1 MRRECLPRNECRSA
15 NPPSLTALD
24 PPIASDVHVWQRL
37 LSGRRIDLLNPSPLD
52 FELDDIAFALSRV
65 ARWGGQTSGEY
76 LYSVAQHCLMVTDI
90 GCRLSANG
98 LSARLQLAHLVH
110 DAEEGFVSFDPI
122 SPLKPHLG
130 PAYREIAARTR
141 RAVHL
146 RVGLPAELPVRW
158 KRLIKRADRI
168 AAATEAVNVA
178 GYDDAEVRRV
188 LKIRADPLPGKFE
201 AWPSATACEK
211 FKVRLHKLCQD
222 ARN

>member
-1 MRRECLPRNECRSA
+1 MA
-15 NPPSLTALD
+15 ADD
-24 PPIASDVHVWQRL
+24 PPVPADVHVWQRL

-65 ARWGGQTSGEY
+65 ARWGGQTTGEH
-76 LYSVAQHCLMVTDI
+76 LYSVAQHSLMVTDI
-90 GCRLSANG
+90 GRRLASNG
-98 LSARLQLAHLVH
+98 LSAPLQLAHLVH

-130 PAYREIAARTR
+130 PAYHEIAARTR

-146 RVGLPAELPVRW
+146 RVGLPAELPVAW

-178 GYDDAEVRRV
+178 GYKHNEVRRI
-188 LKIRADPLPGKFE
+188 LKIRADPLPEKLQ
-201 AWPSATACEK
+201 AWSSAQAYQR
-211 FKVRLHKLCQD
+211 FKARLHKLYRECQK
-222 ARN
+222 